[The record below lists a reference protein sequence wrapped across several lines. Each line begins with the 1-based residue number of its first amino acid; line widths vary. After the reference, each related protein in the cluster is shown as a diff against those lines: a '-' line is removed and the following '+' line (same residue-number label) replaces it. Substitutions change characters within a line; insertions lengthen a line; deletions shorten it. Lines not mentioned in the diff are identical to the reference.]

1 MSERITID
9 DVAALARVSIKTVSR
24 VINEEP
30 NVSASTRDK
39 VEKAITRLKF
49 RPSRAAKSLASR
61 KAFTIGLLYDN
72 PCAHYVANVQ
82 TGVLDECEGRGYDLI
97 VHPRSLPGYEL
108 AREVIS
114 LYQQARFDGVILTPP
129 LCDNQTI
136 LAALSD
142 EGIPTTLIAPGTPVA
157 GFPSVITDDESAS
170 YKMTKYLVSL
180 GHRHIAFVSGHP
192 SHIAVQR
199 RTLGFMRALSELGLT
214 STTDMIV
221 PGFNSFGCGIEA
233 GNKLLSQTNP
243 PTAIFAANDEMAA
256 GVLSVAHDRG
266 LNVPGDL
273 SLAGFDDIP
282 IATQSWPPLTTIVQ
296 PIRQMAKRAT
306 SLLLDIVS
314 GNSPS
319 PRDVVEEIPSKLVYR
334 QSTAKPSAVH
344 K

>member
-1 MSERITID
+1 MSERVTIE

-82 TGVLDECEGRGYDLI
+82 TGVLDECESRGYDLI
-97 VHPRSLPGYEL
+97 VHPRSSPGYEL

-142 EGIPTTLIAPGTPVA
+142 EGIPTTLIAPGTLVA
-157 GFPSVITDDESAS
+157 GFPSIVTDDESAS
-170 YKMTKYLVSL
+170 YEMTKYLLDL

-192 SHIAVQR
+192 AHVAVQR
-199 RTLGFMRALSELGLT
+199 RTTGFMRALSEFGLT
-214 STTDMIV
+214 PAADMIV
-221 PGFNSFGCGIEA
+221 PGFNSFGCGVDA
-233 GNKLLSQTNP
+233 GNRLLSRANP
-243 PTAIFAANDEMAA
+243 PTAIFAANDEMAS

-266 LNVPGDL
+266 LNVPGEL
-273 SLAGFDDIP
+273 SLVGFDDIP

-314 GNSPS
+314 GNTPS
-319 PRDVVEEIPSKLVYR
+319 PHNIVEEIPSSLVHR
-334 QSTAKPSAVH
+334 KSTAKPTA
-344 K
+344 

>member
-1 MSERITID
+1 MSERVTIE

-30 NVSASTRDK
+30 NVSPSTRDK

-82 TGVLDECEGRGYDLI
+82 TGVLDECESRGYDLI
-97 VHPRSLPGYEL
+97 VHPRSSPGYEL

-157 GFPSVITDDESAS
+157 GFPSVITDDETAS
-170 YKMTKYLVSL
+170 YEMTKYLLDL
-180 GHRHIAFVSGHP
+180 GHRNIAFVSGHP
-192 SHIAVQR
+192 AHVAVQR
-199 RTLGFMRALSELGLT
+199 RTTGFMRALSESGLT
-214 STTDMIV
+214 PTADMIV
-221 PGFNSFGCGIEA
+221 PGFNSFGCGVDA
-233 GNKLLSQTNP
+233 GNRLLSRANP
-243 PTAIFAANDEMAA
+243 PTAIFAANDEMAS

-266 LNVPGDL
+266 LNVPGEL
-273 SLAGFDDIP
+273 SLVGFDDIP

-314 GNSPS
+314 GNTPS
-319 PRDVVEEIPSKLVYR
+319 PHNVVEEIPSSLVHR
-334 QSTAKPSAVH
+334 KSTAKPTA
-344 K
+344 